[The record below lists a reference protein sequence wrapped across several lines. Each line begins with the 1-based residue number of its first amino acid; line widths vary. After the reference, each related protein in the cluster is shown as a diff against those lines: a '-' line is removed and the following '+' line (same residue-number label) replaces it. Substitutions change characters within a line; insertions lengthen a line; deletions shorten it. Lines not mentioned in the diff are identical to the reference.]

1 MGAPFLIIMDDFCN
15 YLLDKIE
22 RKNFRAYFVGGT
34 VRDRILKRKTTDID
48 ITSSADI
55 DQLIDIFENEKY
67 YFIGKRK
74 VTITF
79 FKKNKKYEIT
89 PFRKNTEALKDD
101 LLNRDLTI
109 NSIAYRK
116 SVYYDY
122 SNGIKDLNERTV
134 KYNTN
139 SKKIILDDP
148 LRLLRAI
155 RIALQLDF
163 FIDDRTYWNIKKF
176 ASHIVEVAKER
187 IQNEFA
193 KIIVYGNDGI
203 NMLYRTNLLENISP
217 IFDEFHNEEYTLKC
231 EKCSLISGLFLM
243 YKVFGINLYDYLDF
257 LNSLSFP
264 KKIILRMKRIIL
276 LSNSFI
282 KADKRTLKKL
292 LNEFGKEVIF
302 EYVNFLKSCEGEIID
317 RCELDQIEKLLF
329 EIISNDECYSLSDLK
344 IDGRDIK
351 SLGFSEGETVGYIL
365 KEILKIII
373 DNPDLNE
380 KNTLL
385 SIVRHYR
392 TKSDD
397 LGS

>member
-1 MGAPFLIIMDDFCN
+1 MDDFGN

-34 VRDRILKRKTTDID
+34 VRDNILKRRITDID
-48 ITSSADI
+48 ITSSANI
-55 DQLIDIFENEKY
+55 NKLIDIFENEKY

-74 VTITF
+74 IMLTF

-89 PFRKNTEALKDD
+89 PFRKDTEDLKDD

-109 NSIAYRK
+109 NSIAYREN
-116 SVYYDY
+116 VYYDY
-122 SNGIKDLNERTV
+122 SNGIKDLNERIV

-148 LRLLRAI
+148 MRLLRAV

-163 FIDDRTYWNIKKF
+163 SIDDRTYWNIKKF
-176 ASHIVEVAKER
+176 ANHIVEVAKER
-187 IQNEFA
+187 IQNEFT
-193 KIIVYGNDGI
+193 KIIVYGNAGI
-203 NMLYRTNLLENISP
+203 NALFRTNLLGNISP
-217 IFDEFHNEEYTLKC
+217 IFGEFHDEEYILKC
-231 EKCSLISGLFLM
+231 EKCSLISGLFLL
-243 YKVFGINLYDYLDF
+243 YKVSGINIYDYLGF
-257 LNSLSFP
+257 LNFLSFP
-264 KKIILRMKRIIL
+264 KKTIFKIKKIIL

-282 KADKRTLKKL
+282 NADKRTLKKL
-292 LNEFGKEVIF
+292 LNKFGKETVF
-302 EYVNFLKSCEGEIID
+302 EYINILKSLSGKAID
-317 RCELDQIEKLLF
+317 HCELDEIEKLLF

-351 SLGFSEGETVGYIL
+351 NLGFTKGETIGYIL

-373 DNPDLNE
+373 NNPDLNE

-385 SIVRHYR
+385 SIAEHYR

>member
-1 MGAPFLIIMDDFCN
+1 MDDFGN
-15 YLLDKIE
+15 YLIDKIE
-22 RKNFRAYFVGGT
+22 KKNFKAYFVGGT
-34 VRDRILKRKTTDID
+34 VRDNILKRKTTDID
-48 ITSSADI
+48 ITSSANI
-55 DQLIDIFENEKY
+55 NQLIDIFENEKY

-74 VTITF
+74 ITLTF

-89 PFRKNTEALKDD
+89 PFRKDTETLKDD
-101 LLNRDLTI
+101 LLDRDLTI

-139 SKKIILDDP
+139 SKKIILEDP

-187 IQNEFA
+187 IQNEFT

-203 NMLYRTNLLENISP
+203 NMLFRTNLLGNISP
-217 IFDEFHNEEYTLKC
+217 IFDEFHDEEYILKY
-231 EKCSLISGLFLM
+231 EKCSLISGLFLI

-264 KKIILRMKRIIL
+264 KKTIFKIKEIIL

-282 KADKRTLKKL
+282 DADKRTLKKL
-292 LNEFGKEVIF
+292 LNKFGKETVF
-302 EYVNFLKSCEGEIID
+302 EYINILKSLGGTVID

-351 SLGFSEGETVGYIL
+351 NLGFSEGETIGYIL

-373 DNPDLNE
+373 DNPDLND

-385 SIVRHYR
+385 SIVEHYR

-397 LGS
+397 WGS

>member
-1 MGAPFLIIMDDFCN
+1 MGAPFLIIMDDFGN

-22 RKNFRAYFVGGT
+22 RKNFKAYFVGGT

-74 VTITF
+74 ITITF

-89 PFRKNTEALKDD
+89 PFRKNMEALKDD

-122 SNGIKDLNERTV
+122 SNGIKDLSERTV

-187 IQNEFA
+187 IQNEFT
-193 KIIVYGNDGI
+193 KIIVYGNNGI
-203 NMLYRTNLLENISP
+203 NMLYRTNLLGNISP
-217 IFDEFHNEEYTLKC
+217 IFDEVHNEEYILKC

-243 YKVFGINLYDYLDF
+243 YKVSGINLYDYMNF
-257 LNSLSFP
+257 LNFLSFP
-264 KKIILRMKRIIL
+264 KKTIFKMKEIIL

-282 KADKRTLKKL
+282 EADKRTLKKL
-292 LNEFGKEVIF
+292 LNDFSEEAIF
-302 EYVNFLKSCEGEIID
+302 EYINILKSFSGTIID
-317 RCELDQIEKLLF
+317 SCELDEIEKLLL
-329 EIISNDECYSLSDLK
+329 EIISNDECYSLSNLK
-344 IDGRDIK
+344 IDGKDIK
-351 SLGFSEGETVGYIL
+351 NLGFSEGEMIGYIL

-373 DNPDLNE
+373 DNPDLND

-385 SIVRHYR
+385 SIIEHYR
-392 TKSDD
+392 MESDD

>member
-1 MGAPFLIIMDDFCN
+1 MSTFLIIMDDFGN

-22 RKNFRAYFVGGT
+22 RKNFKAYFVGGT
-34 VRDRILKRKTTDID
+34 VRDNILKRKITDID
-48 ITSSADI
+48 ITSSANI
-55 DQLIDIFENEKY
+55 NQLSDIFENEKY

-74 VTITF
+74 ITLTF
-79 FKKNKKYEIT
+79 FKNNKKYEIT
-89 PFRKNTEALKDD
+89 PFRKNTEALKND

-116 SVYYDY
+116 RVYYDY

-134 KYNTN
+134 RYNTN

-148 LRLLRAI
+148 LRLLRAV
-155 RIALQLDF
+155 RIALQLNF

-176 ASHIVEVAKER
+176 AGHIVEVAKER
-187 IQNEFA
+187 IQNEFT
-193 KIIVYGNDGI
+193 KIIAYGNSGI
-203 NMLYRTNLLENISP
+203 NMLYRTNLLGNISP
-217 IFDEFHNEEYTLKC
+217 IFDELHNEECILKC

-243 YKVFGINLYDYLDF
+243 YKVSGINIYDYLNF
-257 LNSLSFP
+257 LNFLSFP
-264 KKIILRMKRIIL
+264 KKTIFKIKEIIL

-282 KADKRTLKKL
+282 DADKRTLKKL
-292 LNEFGKEVIF
+292 LNEFGEKVIF
-302 EYVNFLKSCEGEIID
+302 EYINILRSFSGTVID

-351 SLGFSEGETVGYIL
+351 NLGFSEGEMVGYIL

-385 SIVRHYR
+385 SIVKHYR